1 MRTICLALACLVLS
15 SPSAAQGA
23 GLAYSDNFI
32 VMAPDQ
38 PLADEVR
45 DAAEGLRKQ
54 IALEWLGA
62 ELPPGK
68 GRTVISV
75 NIVEAANRGLTWLID
90 HPKRKMHSTWLTTSR
105 EGATGP
111 LLAHEIV
118 HVVLGTYFPGG
129 LPAWANEGIASLQDG
144 PKRDA
149 IRDRILGSW
158 ARDASWPDIAQ
169 VLGAQTLPGS
179 DQRAYAVAVSLT
191 RYLLTRGDKPQF
203 LRFAVEGKEQGWDE
217 ALRTHYRIQ
226 SVEELQA
233 SWQAWLSTRRRPAP
247 RKSAG

>member
-1 MRTICLALACLVLS
+1 M
-15 SPSAAQGA
+15 AA
-23 GLAYSDNFI
+23 
-32 VMAPDQ
+32 DQ
-38 PLADEVR
+38 PLADEIR

-68 GRTVISV
+68 GRTVISIHV
-75 NIVEAANRGLTWLID
+75 DDSANRGLTWLID

-118 HVVLGTYFPGG
+118 HVVLGTYYPGR
-129 LPAWANEGIASLQDG
+129 LPAWADEGAASLQDG
-144 PKRDA
+144 PQRDA
-149 IRDRILGSW
+149 IRNRILASW
-158 ARDASWPDIAQ
+158 ARDASWPEIAD
-169 VLGAQTLPGS
+169 VLGAPTLPSS

-191 RYLLTRGDKPQF
+191 RYLLTRGDKPQL
-203 LRFAVEGKEQGWDE
+203 LRFAVEGREQGWDK

-226 SVEELQA
+226 SVDELQA
-233 SWQAWLSTRRRPAP
+233 AWQGWVSTRR
-247 RKSAG
+247 